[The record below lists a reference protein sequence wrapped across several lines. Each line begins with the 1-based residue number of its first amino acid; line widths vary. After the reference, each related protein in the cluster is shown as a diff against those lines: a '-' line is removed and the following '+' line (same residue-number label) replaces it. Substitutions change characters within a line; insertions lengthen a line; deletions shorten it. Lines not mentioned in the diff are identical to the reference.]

1 MSVYLHVTLEVHASG
16 LGRFLEGMEKV
27 AVPVLEHEGWRLAG
41 AFVQRTG
48 RLGNVIDL
56 WELDD
61 YQHYQ
66 RALATF
72 MAEESFPAF
81 SAMLAETVIS
91 ETIVFA
97 DPASYMHGAGAQAQI
112 LNARKSSAL
121 RP

>member
-16 LGRFLEGMEKV
+16 LGRFLEGMKKV
-27 AVPVLEHEGWRLAG
+27 AVPVLEREGWLLAG

-56 WELDD
+56 WELED
-61 YQHYQ
+61 YQHYH
-66 RALATF
+66 RALAAF

-97 DPASYMHGAGAQAQI
+97 EPASYMHGAGAQTQT
-112 LNARKSSAL
+112 LTARKSSAL